1 MSDTNYM
8 NAYVNLVMET
18 VHTNLNDILQLKTQT
33 KLLNDLVLEK
43 DQVISSLNQQLEE
56 SRVNQTDNDAL
67 QAEMQ
72 RLRDNA
78 ATWETQYNN
87 MYGKVSHMDTL
98 VKQFNDLQ
106 KEHVENIN
114 NLNRSIDELN
124 ALRSKTQEYE
134 QQITNLNSELESATK
149 KIDRLT
155 KKEEKETKK
164 IVAAMPSKT
173 DINKEEPKSIS
184 TPQKVKPVVVEK
196 LKETDDDF

>member
-18 VHTNLNDILQLKTQT
+18 VHSNLNDILQLKTQT

-43 DQVISSLNQQLEE
+43 DQVISSLTAELETARANQG
-56 SRVNQTDNDAL
+56 DNEAL

-87 MYGKVSHMDTL
+87 MVSKASHLDTL
-98 VKQFNDLQ
+98 AKQYNDLQ
-106 KEHVENIN
+106 QQFNELNNRHVELMNIN
-114 NLNRSIDELN
+114 QQHENTINNYNQRVETLEGELTTVRN
-124 ALRSKTQEYE
+124 KLTR
-134 QQITNLNSELESATK
+134 LE
-149 KIDRLT
+149 
-155 KKEEKETKK
+155 KKEEKEEKK
-164 IVAAMPSKT
+164 TSTVSVKKS
-173 DINKEEPKSIS
+173 INKEEPKPISIS
-184 TPQKVKPVVVEK
+184 KPIEP

>member
-18 VHTNLNDILQLKTQT
+18 VHSNLNDILQLKTQT

-43 DQVISSLNQQLEE
+43 DQVISSLTTELE
-56 SRVNQTDNDAL
+56 SARATHNDNEAM

-87 MYGKVSHMDTL
+87 MASKVSHMDTL
-98 VKQFNDLQ
+98 AKQYNDLQ
-106 KEHVENIN
+106 QQFNELNNRHVELMNIN
-114 NLNRSIDELN
+114 QQHENTINNYNQRVETLEGELTTVRN
-124 ALRSKTQEYE
+124 KLTR
-134 QQITNLNSELESATK
+134 LE
-149 KIDRLT
+149 
-155 KKEEKETKK
+155 KKEEKEEKK
-164 IVAAMPSKT
+164 TSTVSVKKS
-173 DINKEEPKSIS
+173 INKEEPKPISIS
-184 TPQKVKPVVVEK
+184 KPIEP